1 MPIKPPRISDGL
13 RAKFH
18 AIATEAAGLV
28 PPDAFANYVIIDPT
42 QPDPEGILPGIA
54 IYTGQSGNVRGRIR
68 SHLRHAVIPG
78 SDQGRLYDRMAEL
91 IRAGTMPI
99 FRILETHR
107 NRAESL
113 MAETVWAQRLLRSG
127 AKLLNTWPEQSRLI
141 TGSSARRMQRVR
153 LMFLSLTDAQS
164 AGLSLRISCANG
176 CYSMV
181 ASPADLALWFGDR
194 ITLQGVRK
202 RSTRCPLCEGRNRFE
217 VASASDPESDELDG
231 EVHPPAMMP
240 TAEFESRLFGR

>member
-1 MPIKPPRISDGL
+1 MPIKPPQISDGL

-18 AIATEAAGLV
+18 AIAVEAAALV
-28 PPDAFANYVIIDPT
+28 PSGAYANYVIIDPT
-42 QPDPEGILPGIA
+42 QPDPDGILPGAA

-68 SHLRHAVIPG
+68 SHLRHAVIPD
-78 SDQGRLYDRMAEL
+78 SEPGRLYEWMGEL
-91 IRAGTMPI
+91 IRAGAMPI

-107 NRAESL
+107 NRAESV

-153 LMFLSLTDAQS
+153 LLFLSLPDAQA
-164 AGLSLRISCANG
+164 AGLHLQISCAMG
-176 CYSMV
+176 CYSMTTD
-181 ASPADLALWFGDR
+181 PMDLAVRFGDR

-202 RSTRCPLCEGRNRFE
+202 HARRCPVCDGRNRFALISATDQAASE
-217 VASASDPESDELDG
+217 VEIPVAT
-231 EVHPPAMMP
+231 PAMMP
-240 TAEFESRLFGR
+240 TAEFEFRLFGR

>member
-1 MPIKPPRISDGL
+1 MPIQPPQISDGL

-18 AIATEAAGLV
+18 DIATEAAALV
-28 PPDAFANYVIIDPT
+28 PPGAFANYVIIDPT
-42 QPDPEGILPGIA
+42 ESDPDGILPGAA

-68 SHLRHAVIPG
+68 SHLRHAVVPG
-78 SDQGRLYDRMAEL
+78 SEQGRLYDRMAEL
-91 IRAGTMPI
+91 IRTGTMPI

-107 NRAESL
+107 NRAESV

-141 TGSSARRMQRVR
+141 TGSSSRRMQRVR
-153 LMFLSLTDAQS
+153 LMLLSLTEAQA
-164 AGLSLRISCANG
+164 AGLSLRIACVKG

-181 ASPADLALWFGDR
+181 ADPADLALWFGDR

-202 RSTRCPLCEGRNRFE
+202 RSARCPLCEGRNRFE
-217 VASASDPESDELDG
+217 VASDGNTGNQGLDAELS
-231 EVHPPAMMP
+231 PPVMMP
-240 TAEFESRLFGR
+240 TAEFEFRLFGR